1 MYNIINQ
8 FTPEVTV
15 LVSLF
20 ALAWLLIGIIL
31 GSRLNRSES
40 DRGRDRDRGDKPRG
54 GKQGRR
60 GGGRGG
66 EVVELYVG
74 NLAYEVSEKE
84 LNKSFAEYGELIS
97 ARVIK
102 NRFSG
107 KSKGFGFVEIAG
119 REEAN
124 AAVRALNGKDFK
136 GRRIVVNEARSH
148 SRE

>member
-1 MYNIINQ
+1 
-8 FTPEVTV
+8 
-15 LVSLF
+15 
-20 ALAWLLIGIIL
+20 
-31 GSRLNRSES
+31 
-40 DRGRDRDRGDKPRG
+40 
-54 GKQGRR
+54 
-60 GGGRGG
+60 
-66 EVVELYVG
+66 LYVG